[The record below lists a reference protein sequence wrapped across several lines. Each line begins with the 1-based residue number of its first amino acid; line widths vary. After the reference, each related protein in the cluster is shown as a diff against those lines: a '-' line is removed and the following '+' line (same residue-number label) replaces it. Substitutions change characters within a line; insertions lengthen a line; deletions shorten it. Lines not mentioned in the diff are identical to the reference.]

1 MNELTIH
8 QPTNAALEEIRQDEQ
23 NFPRLYSYR
32 KEDAL
37 GAMTKLVFMA
47 FMFRGY
53 QVDDRNVLFIASNLY
68 DMLMQ
73 DESRLGMNKLTFE
86 EIRRVFQKAD
96 LVGISIV
103 NLYKALEDY
112 VKKEGHQ
119 AQQSAREAREARMKA
134 DADAKAK
141 SAVLQKYAFM
151 MEEARRKAMEED
163 NGNIRKNP
171 PGAAAAPKDSRI
183 STNRTEEQ
191 ATESVQ

>member
-1 MNELTIH
+1 
-8 QPTNAALEEIRQDEQ
+8 
-23 NFPRLYSYR
+23 
-32 KEDAL
+32 
-37 GAMTKLVFMA
+37 MTKLVFMA
-47 FMFRGY
+47 FMFRSY
-53 QVDDRNVLFIASNLY
+53 QVDDRNVSFIASNLY

-141 SAVLQKYAFM
+141 SAVLQKYAWM

-171 PGAAAAPKDSRI
+171 PGAASAPNDSRI

>member
-1 MNELTIH
+1 MNDLIIH
-8 QPTNAALEEIRQDEQ
+8 QPTNVTLEVIRQDEQ
-23 NFPRLYSYR
+23 NFPRLCSYR

-37 GAMTKLVFMA
+37 SSMTKLVFMA

-53 QVDDRNVLFIASNLY
+53 QVDDRNISFIASNLY
-68 DMLMQ
+68 DMMMQ

-141 SAVLQKYAFM
+141 SAVLQKYAWM
-151 MEEARRKAMEED
+151 MEEARRKAMEEE

-171 PGAAAAPKDSRI
+171 PGAASAPKDSRI

>member
-1 MNELTIH
+1 MNDLIIH
-8 QPTNAALEEIRQDEQ
+8 QPTNVTLEVVRQDEQ
-23 NFPRLYSYR
+23 NFPRLCSYR

-37 GAMTKLVFMA
+37 SSMTKLVFMA

-53 QVDDRNVLFIASNLY
+53 QVDDRNISFIASNLY

-141 SAVLQKYAFM
+141 SAVLQKYAWM

-171 PGAAAAPKDSRI
+171 PGAASAPNDSRI

>member
-1 MNELTIH
+1 MNDLIIH
-8 QPTNAALEEIRQDEQ
+8 QPTNVTLEVIRQDEQ
-23 NFPRLYSYR
+23 NFPRLCSYR

-37 GAMTKLVFMA
+37 SSMTKLVFMA
-47 FMFRGY
+47 FMFRSY
-53 QVDDRNVLFIASNLY
+53 QVDDRNVSFIASNLY

-141 SAVLQKYAFM
+141 SAVLQKYAWM

-171 PGAAAAPKDSRI
+171 PGAASAPNDSRI

>member
-1 MNELTIH
+1 MNDLIIY
-8 QPTNAALEEIRQDEQ
+8 QPTNVTLEVIRQDEQ
-23 NFPRLYSYR
+23 NFPRLCSYR

-37 GAMTKLVFMA
+37 SSMTKLVFMA

-53 QVDDRNVLFIASNLY
+53 QVDDRNVSFIVSNLY

-141 SAVLQKYAFM
+141 SAVLQKYAWM

-163 NGNIRKNP
+163 KGNIRKNP
-171 PGAAAAPKDSRI
+171 PGAASAPNDSRI

>member
-1 MNELTIH
+1 MNDLIIH
-8 QPTNAALEEIRQDEQ
+8 QPTNVTLEVIRQDEQ
-23 NFPRLYSYR
+23 NFPRLCSYR

-37 GAMTKLVFMA
+37 SSMTKLVFMA

-53 QVDDRNVLFIASNLY
+53 QVDDRNVSFIASNLY

-141 SAVLQKYAFM
+141 SAVLQKYAWM

-171 PGAAAAPKDSRI
+171 PGAASAPNDSRI